1 MAAMAERETGAA
13 AASAALVG
21 EVVYGKDLGIHGG
34 VDLDSR
40 LRQKLAAP
48 SAAGR
53 ACRDS
58 LRALALARRTLAVHE
73 GWRSRAGA
81 AVAPAASAATAWMA
95 LLLRLLALATQEG
108 RFQPKVVLDGVDAL
122 RRAPAATAA
131 HAVLDGHAFHDSL
144 VEAAVELCR
153 QGACPTLILVA
164 SDSYCSAQF
173 DADFGPGDHV
183 EALEQLHVLGGEL
196 RQLLNWTPDEAA
208 IHFVP
213 ARFSPA
219 QWQVVT
225 AVLGTTP
232 RHLVELHAVMDHHP
246 PGSSSPSGDLMSY
259 RGGGDEVSQIDSYLD
274 AYLNFL
280 QVSAVEPALEEALQ
294 HLANFGRQAG
304 CGELGPADLKQGT
317 AWRHPP
323 WRPAS
328 IDSALQRW
336 ARQQLTDFLESLAGA
351 EFGMRW
357 EGGGADELLE
367 DPAAQALLRVGLLYQ
382 QRSPPYIRPTSRAFM
397 RCLVRWLVA
406 EKLQWS
412 WQTRLAYW
420 YHRLMRGRSYR
431 HLMRD

>member
-1 MAAMAERETGAA
+1 MAAMAKRETGAA
-13 AASAALVG
+13 AASAALLG

-53 ACRDS
+53 ACRDT
-58 LRALALARRTLAVHE
+58 LRALALARRALAVHE

-81 AVAPAASAATAWMA
+81 AVAPAASAATAWTA
-95 LLLRLLALATQEG
+95 LLLRLLALATHEG
-108 RFQPKVVLDGVDAL
+108 RFQPKVVLDGVDTL

-131 HAVLDGHAFHDSL
+131 RSVLDGHAFHDSL

-153 QGACPTLILVA
+153 QGACPPLVLVA

-173 DADFGPGDHV
+173 DAEFGPGDHI
-183 EALEQLHVLGGEL
+183 ESLE
-196 RQLLNWTPDEAA
+196 LLNWTPDEAA

-213 ARFSPA
+213 ERFSLA

-246 PGSSSPSGDLMSY
+246 PGSSSLSGDLMSY

-294 HLANFGRQAG
+294 HLANFGRQGG
-304 CGELGPADLKQGT
+304 CGQLGLADLKQGT

-323 WRPAS
+323 RWRAS
-328 IDSALQRW
+328 IESALQQW
-336 ARQQLTDFLESLAGA
+336 ARLQLTDFLESLAGA

-357 EGGGADELLE
+357 EGGGGDELLE